1 MEGKTDTEVVHDPE
15 PARYYDWMLWKLR
28 QEEMEQ
34 DDPTDDVSLGGKLR
48 DWIEKPYMS
57 KEDMWMKEVAEMQKT
72 NHQLMMRVKEQAEE
86 IEKLKEKIDA
96 NL

>member
-1 MEGKTDTEVVHDPE
+1 MVREHDPE
-15 PARYYDWMLWKLR
+15 PERYYDWMLWKLR
-28 QEEMEQ
+28 QEKMEQ

-48 DWIEKPYMS
+48 DWIEQNRPYMS

-72 NHQLMMRVKEQAEE
+72 NHLLMMRVKEQAEE
-86 IEKLKEKIDA
+86 IQKLKEKIDA

>member
-1 MEGKTDTEVVHDPE
+1 MVHKHDPE
-15 PARYYDWMLWKLR
+15 PERYYDWMLWKLR
-28 QEEMEQ
+28 QEKMEK
-34 DDPTDDVSLGGKLR
+34 DDPIDDITKDGKLSA
-48 DWIEKPYMS
+48 WTEKPHMS

>member
-1 MEGKTDTEVVHDPE
+1 MVREHDPE
-15 PARYYDWMLWKLR
+15 PERYYDWMLWKLR

-72 NHQLMMRVKEQAEE
+72 NHQLQLLTIRLLFNKG
-86 IEKLKEKIDA
+86 
-96 NL
+96 

>member
-1 MEGKTDTEVVHDPE
+1 MVREHDPE
-15 PARYYDWMLWKLR
+15 PERYYDWMLWKLR

-34 DDPTDDVSLGGKLR
+34 DDPTDDVSLGGKLK
-48 DWIEKPYMS
+48 DWIEKPFLS

-72 NHQLMMRVKEQAEE
+72 NHLLMLRVKEQAEE

>member
-1 MEGKTDTEVVHDPE
+1 MVREHDPE
-15 PARYYDWMLWKLR
+15 PERYYDWMLWKLR
-28 QEEMEQ
+28 QEKMEEQ

-72 NHQLMMRVKEQAEE
+72 NHQLMMRIKEQAEE
-86 IEKLKEKIDA
+86 IQKLKEKIDA

>member
-1 MEGKTDTEVVHDPE
+1 MQREHDPE
-15 PARYYDWMLWKLR
+15 PERYYDWMLWKLR

-48 DWIEKPYMS
+48 DWIEKPFLS

>member
-1 MEGKTDTEVVHDPE
+1 MVREHDPE
-15 PARYYDWMLWKLR
+15 PERYYDWMLWKLR

-96 NL
+96 NLQFQK

>member
-1 MEGKTDTEVVHDPE
+1 MVREHDPE
-15 PARYYDWMLWKLR
+15 PERYYDWMLWKLR
-28 QEEMEQ
+28 QEKMEEQ

-48 DWIEKPYMS
+48 DWIEQNRPYMS

-72 NHQLMMRVKEQAEE
+72 NHLLMMRVKEQAEE
-86 IEKLKEKIDA
+86 IQKLKEKIDA

>member
-1 MEGKTDTEVVHDPE
+1 
-15 PARYYDWMLWKLR
+15 MLWKLR

>member
-1 MEGKTDTEVVHDPE
+1 
-15 PARYYDWMLWKLR
+15 MLWKLR
-28 QEEMEQ
+28 QEKMEQ
-34 DDPTDDVSLGGKLR
+34 DDPTDDVSVGGKLR
-48 DWIEKPYMS
+48 DWIEQNRPYMS

-72 NHQLMMRVKEQAEE
+72 NHLLMMRVKEQAEE

>member
-1 MEGKTDTEVVHDPE
+1 
-15 PARYYDWMLWKLR
+15 MLWKLR

-72 NHQLMMRVKEQAEE
+72 NHQLMMRIKEQAEE
-86 IEKLKEKIDA
+86 IQKLKEKIDA

>member
-1 MEGKTDTEVVHDPE
+1 MVREHDPE
-15 PARYYDWMLWKLR
+15 PERYYDWMLWKLR

-34 DDPTDDVSLGGKLR
+34 DDPTDDVSVGGKLR
-48 DWIEKPYMS
+48 GWIEQNRPYMS
-57 KEDMWMKEVAEMQKT
+57 KEDMWMKEIAEMQKT
-72 NHQLMMRVKEQAEE
+72 NHELMMRIKEQAEE

>member
-1 MEGKTDTEVVHDPE
+1 MVRVHDPE
-15 PARYYDWMLWKLR
+15 PERYYDWMLWKLR

-48 DWIEKPYMS
+48 DWIEQNRPYMS

-72 NHQLMMRVKEQAEE
+72 NHLLMMRVKEQAEE
-86 IEKLKEKIDA
+86 IQKLKEKIDA

>member
-1 MEGKTDTEVVHDPE
+1 
-15 PARYYDWMLWKLR
+15 MLWKLR

-57 KEDMWMKEVAEMQKT
+57 KEDMWMKEIAIMQEA
-72 NHQLMMRVKEQAEE
+72 NHKLLIRVKELGEE
-86 IEKLKEKIDA
+86 INRLKEKIDA

>member
-1 MEGKTDTEVVHDPE
+1 
-15 PARYYDWMLWKLR
+15 MLWKLR

-48 DWIEKPYMS
+48 DWIEQNRPYMS

-72 NHQLMMRVKEQAEE
+72 NHLLMMRVKEQAEE
-86 IEKLKEKIDA
+86 IQKLKEKIDA

>member
-1 MEGKTDTEVVHDPE
+1 MVREHDPE
-15 PARYYDWMLWKLR
+15 PERYYDWMLWKLR

-34 DDPTDDVSLGGKLR
+34 DDPTDDVSLGGKLK
-48 DWIEKPYMS
+48 DWIEQNRPYMS

-72 NHQLMMRVKEQAEE
+72 NHLLMMRVKEQAEE
-86 IEKLKEKIDA
+86 IQKLKEKIDA

>member
-1 MEGKTDTEVVHDPE
+1 MVREHDPE
-15 PARYYDWMLWKLR
+15 PERYYDWMLWKLR

-48 DWIEKPYMS
+48 DWIEQNRPYMS

-72 NHQLMMRVKEQAEE
+72 NHLLMMRVKEQAEE
-86 IEKLKEKIDA
+86 IQKLKEKIDA

>member
-1 MEGKTDTEVVHDPE
+1 MVQEHDPE
-15 PARYYDWMLWKLR
+15 PERYYDWMLWKLR

-48 DWIEKPYMS
+48 DWIEQNRPYMS

-72 NHQLMMRVKEQAEE
+72 NHLLMMRVKEQAEE
-86 IEKLKEKIDA
+86 IQKLKEKIDA

>member
-1 MEGKTDTEVVHDPE
+1 MVREHDPE
-15 PARYYDWMLWKLR
+15 PERYYDWMLWKLR

-34 DDPTDDVSLGGKLR
+34 DDPTDDVSVGGKLR
-48 DWIEKPYMS
+48 GWIEQNRPYMS

-72 NHQLMMRVKEQAEE
+72 NHLLMMRVKEQAEE
-86 IEKLKEKIDA
+86 IQKLKEKIDA

>member
-1 MEGKTDTEVVHDPE
+1 MVREHDPE
-15 PARYYDWMLWKLR
+15 PERYYDWMLWKLR

-72 NHQLMMRVKEQAEE
+72 NHQLMMRIKEQAEE
-86 IEKLKEKIDA
+86 IQKLKEKIDA

>member
-1 MEGKTDTEVVHDPE
+1 MVQEHDPE
-15 PARYYDWMLWKLR
+15 PERYYDWMLWKLR